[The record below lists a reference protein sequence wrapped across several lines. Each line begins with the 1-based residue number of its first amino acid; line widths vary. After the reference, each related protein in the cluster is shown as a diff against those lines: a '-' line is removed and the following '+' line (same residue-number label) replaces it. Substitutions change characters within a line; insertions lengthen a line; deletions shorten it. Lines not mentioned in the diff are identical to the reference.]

1 MGPRRDEKAR
11 GTGAGRVSQ
20 GEEVSFRCGEEVPGA
35 EGKGGVGGARPQPR
49 GEKGHLTEVDR
60 ARGGGQGE
68 MDETGEGGAG
78 EGEIS
83 VLGEC
88 VESSL

>member
-1 MGPRRDEKAR
+1 
-11 GTGAGRVSQ
+11 
-20 GEEVSFRCGEEVPGA
+20 
-35 EGKGGVGGARPQPR
+35 VGGARPQPR